1 MGLGTQ
7 GALKHQGTERLGGGK
22 MILQKY
28 DRERGGEG
36 GNGLGDKGEGQGD
49 KRWEGGSKRKEPELE
64 DNTEPESGMED
75 AIPQWLTIILQ

>member
-1 MGLGTQ
+1 MI
-7 GALKHQGTERLGGGK
+7 GK
-22 MILQKY
+22 G
-28 DRERGGEG
+28 GGEG
-36 GNGLGDKGEGQGD
+36 GNGLGDKGKGQGD